1 MTDNPNEVDKDGK
14 TPIYVAAE
22 WGFAP
27 EHIEIIK
34 ILAPLTDNPNA
45 PDHNGKTPIEVTEN
59 KEIRKILKSFINPRK
74 RKARPSSKPS
84 KKTLWCRG
92 GGRIDVMIL
101 SD

>member
-1 MTDNPNEVDKDGK
+1 M
-14 TPIYVAAE
+14 
-22 WGFAP
+22 
-27 EHIEIIK
+27 IK

-101 SD
+101 YD